1 MDNIDLMKH
10 IKDLTSDSMTV
21 FITEPIALEKQV
33 RYIPFTANSRRS
45 FVMEKDGK
53 TQLSWTGS
61 VYARMALENM
71 TNVARFYVASKGK
84 LEAFFKQ
91 YQDEYERIS
100 KAYSIVAER
109 RHQAKEWHDHAVLI
123 RQEKDIESQR
133 EGLFSKMYRTQFGEE
148 APIIDQ
154 QMYEELKNKD
164 LDR

>member
-45 FVMEKDGK
+45 FVMEKDGR

-61 VYARMALENM
+61 VYANMALDNM
-71 TNVARFYVASKGK
+71 TKLAKFYMANKEQLKS
-84 LEAFFKQ
+84 FFKK

-133 EGLFSKMYRTQFGEE
+133 EGLFIKMYRTQFGKE

-154 QMYEELKNKD
+154 QMCEELRSKD
-164 LDR
+164 QNR